1 MEIGCAERG
10 RTGPARPCRSAGR
23 AAATALGAILLLVP
37 ILAGNPAAAQSAGQ
51 SAPSA
56 ALAAPAGPSFAD
68 LADLVDAA
76 AIVALVQI
84 RSQATVPP
92 DRAPGLAPGSVRLYL
107 EARTEALLAGRSAV
121 GESLAFLADRALVN
135 GRAPRLRRQRMV
147 VFADPVPGSPGQ
159 LQLVAPDAMLPADPA
174 LVERVRALVAAF
186 AAPDAPPRVTGVRDV
201 ISVQGNL
208 AGESET
214 QMFVETA
221 TGAPASLSV
230 LRRPGVAPVWGVSWG
245 EVVDAAATAPAP
257 QSVAWYRLACGL
269 PPSLPDDAFL
279 QPPGPDRTRAQEDYR
294 FILDQLG
301 PCGRTRG

>member
-1 MEIGCAERG
+1 MEIGCAETG
-10 RTGPARPCRSAGR
+10 RTAPARPCRRAGR
-23 AAATALGAILLLVP
+23 AMTTALGAVLLLAPV
-37 ILAGNPAAAQSAGQ
+37 LAGTPAAAQSA
-51 SAPSA
+51 APPA
-56 ALAAPAGPSFAD
+56 AASPGPSYAD

-76 AIVALVQI
+76 AIVALVEI

-121 GESLAFLADRALVN
+121 GESLAFLADRELVN
-135 GRAPRLRRQRMV
+135 GRAPRLRRQRVV
-147 VFADPVPGSPGQ
+147 VFANPVPGSVGQ

-174 LVERVRALVAAF
+174 LVERVRALVVAF

-230 LRRPGVAPVWGVSWG
+230 LRRPGVPPVWGVSWG
-245 EVVDAAATAPAP
+245 EVVDAAATPPAP
-257 QSVAWYRLACGL
+257 GTVAWYRLACGL
-269 PPSLPDDAFL
+269 PPSLADDAFL

-294 FILDQLG
+294 FILDALG